1 MFTLPEYEIIIED
14 EKIEPDTAKLSTSD
28 EAELKEFERILKA
41 KNPTFQNDE
50 TINESLEQSVSDVQE
65 DKMFFKFKEKIA
77 SYPDQVLRYGKG
89 ENPLWVS
96 DSNMPSSVPNCEY
109 CGSKRRFEF
118 QVNFLLHIMKQSF
131 NCCLSDKQIMPQML
145 NYLRLDSVSEQGVDW
160 GTLLVYACET
170 NCDSGPPYKNEFLWK
185 QDFSGQNSI

>member
-14 EKIEPDTAKLSTSD
+14 EKIDIDAELSTSD
-28 EAELKEFERILKA
+28 EAELKEFEKILKA

-65 DKMFFKFKEKIA
+65 DKMFFRFKDKIA

-96 DSNMPSSVPNCEY
+96 DSNKPPSIPDCEN
-109 CGSKRRFEF
+109 CGSKRKFEF
-118 QVNFLLHIMKQSF
+118 QVIILFI
-131 NCCLSDKQIMPQML
+131 C
-145 NYLRLDSVSEQGVDW
+145 
-160 GTLLVYACET
+160 
-170 NCDSGPPYKNEFLWK
+170 
-185 QDFSGQNSI
+185 